1 MAASQHVPTAIWNGT
16 MKQPIRA
23 TFVDRS
29 EPSNAT
35 KDTRKPTTSDK
46 ESAGTVT
53 RLRHLPAAFHNLPRR
68 FEKEILPLLD
78 WNGSQAFSDAD
89 GDNGRGEVHGVNERD
104 AEEFVSV
111 HVLRRPQFYT
121 QGVFGEGVQRGAQAD
136 RPQQG
141 PADLALSRFS
151 QPTVEI
157 FLEVKLEGVLT
168 DAIDRRS
175 ADIAALDPH
184 FRSACN
190 LPPDWKT
197 ANVGKARAEKDLL
210 DLAKAQLLAPPNE
223 RPSASRSVPTRLRK
237 PSPRL
242 VASRES
248 ATLYETSAAME
259 KVLDRLANL
268 DLQKSSRTQ
277 PDPSQWERWGWHQEG
292 EEPATWYDLDEEEQH
307 VLLIYQQLNNELGAT
322 RRRKPP
328 VPFQPLILC
337 SPAKYI
343 PKILIDSTLIRGNAI
358 HDLAAASR
366 LVSILQIILDRSL
379 RRKELPS
386 IDAERASGG
395 EVLDWLMELGRGAVG
410 GERGGQGVSTSAA
423 SATSS
428 DTGMSTPH
436 AQDSLSPETTHESRS
451 AVEGYF
457 ASPASSIASLD
468 SASAA
473 SSRRSLSSS
482 GNSSDSLTA
491 STRSLFSIADTTSSV
506 ATDTSPFSSETS
518 ENSARRL
525 SRDIGDL
532 RLAIRETQYVVLRTS
547 APDVPKIDHVY
558 HRRFSPTEVDIEAL
572 ERAPTIR
579 LVEVLGSGGTGSVC
593 KDETGKLAVKLVLP
607 YRGEDPASSLERVHE
622 ALNEAEFLQSH
633 RGRMP
638 LCAPSFHG
646 LFSTVD
652 SEDRLYLAL
661 VFDLVEGLT
670 LDEWSD
676 VQDHRQACLEAVD
689 TLHKARISH
698 GDLRP
703 PNFIMQTNGTAKIVD
718 YARAHGNAS
727 PDELD
732 AERERF
738 LADIDLAP
746 SETG

>member
-1 MAASQHVPTAIWNGT
+1 

-29 EPSNAT
+29 GPSNAI
-35 KDTRKPTTSDK
+35 KDIRKPTSSDAQ
-46 ESAGTVT
+46 SGGTVS

-89 GDNGRGEVHGVNERD
+89 GDNDRGEVHGVNERD
-104 AEEFVSV
+104 AEELLSV

-141 PADLALSRFS
+141 PPDLALSRFS

-157 FLEVKLEGVLT
+157 FLEVKLGGVLT

-175 ADIAALDPH
+175 ADIAGLEPH
-184 FRSACN
+184 FRSSQGGEGLAR
-190 LPPDWKT
+190 PRQGSSART
-197 ANVGKARAEKDLL
+197 AHRSALRQPIRTNKAS
-210 DLAKAQLLAPPNE
+210 QTFTAP
-223 RPSASRSVPTRLRK
+223 
-237 PSPRL
+237 

-248 ATLYETSAAME
+248 ETLCETSLAVE
-259 KVLDRLANL
+259 EVLDRTAGL

-277 PDPSQWERWGWHQEG
+277 PDPSQWEKWGWHHEG
-292 EEPATWYDLDEEEQH
+292 EDPKTWYNLDEEEQH
-307 VLLIYQQLNNELGAT
+307 VLLIYQQLNNKLGAT
-322 RRRKPP
+322 RRREPP

-343 PKILIDSTLIRGNAI
+343 PKILINSTLIRGNAI

-366 LVSILQIILDRSL
+366 L
-379 RRKELPS
+379 ELPS

-428 DTGMSTPH
+428 DTGMSTPQ

-451 AVEGYF
+451 AVEGSF
-457 ASPASSIASLD
+457 ASSASSIASLD

-482 GNSSDSLTA
+482 GSSSDSLTA

-518 ENSARRL
+518 EKSARRL

-547 APDVPKIDHVY
+547 GPNVPKIDHVY
-558 HRRFSPTEVDIEAL
+558 HRRFAPAEVDIEAL

-593 KDETGKLAVKLVLP
+593 KDETGKLAVKLVHP
-607 YRGEDPASSLERVHE
+607 YRGEASESSLEE
-622 ALNEAEFLQSH
+622 
-633 RGRMP
+633 
-638 LCAPSFHG
+638 
-646 LFSTVD
+646 ST
-652 SEDRLYLAL
+652 R
-661 VFDLVEGLT
+661 
-670 LDEWSD
+670 
-676 VQDHRQACLEAVD
+676 R
-689 TLHKARISH
+689 
-698 GDLRP
+698 
-703 PNFIMQTNGTAKIVD
+703 
-718 YARAHGNAS
+718 
-727 PDELD
+727 
-732 AERERF
+732 
-738 LADIDLAP
+738 
-746 SETG
+746 